1 MTAAI
6 ALRGRG
12 RKEDRVANRELRAN
26 CRCARCVDEFSGDQ
40 LLDVGRIPADI
51 RADEVPVVGNY
62 ALAVTWSD
70 GHSTGLYPYRTIKS
84 LGVEAA

>member
-1 MTAAI
+1 M
-6 ALRGRG
+6 
-12 RKEDRVANRELRAN
+12 
-26 CRCARCVDEFSGDQ
+26 DEFSGEQ

-51 RADEVPVVGNY
+51 RADEVRVVGNY

-84 LGVEAA
+84 LAAEAP